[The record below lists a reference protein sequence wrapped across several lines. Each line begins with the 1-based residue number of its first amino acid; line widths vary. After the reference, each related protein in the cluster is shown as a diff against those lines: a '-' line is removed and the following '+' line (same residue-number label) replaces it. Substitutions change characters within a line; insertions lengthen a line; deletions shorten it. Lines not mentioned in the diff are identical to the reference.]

1 MPRSEREVSRDF
13 LEGDPFLFPA
23 EVAEMMRVDPATV
36 VRWAAAGRFPATT
49 PAGVP
54 AVSRTPGNH
63 YRIRASVV
71 RGLLDGS
78 ISWRAPDGDQD

>member
-1 MPRSEREVSRDF
+1 MPYGRAPSSDF

-23 EVAEMMRVDPATV
+23 EVAELMRVDRATV
-36 VRWAAAGRFPATT
+36 SRWAADGRFPETT
-49 PAGVP
+49 AAGLP
-54 AVSRTPGNH
+54 TVSRTPGNH

-78 ISWRAPDGDQD
+78 IPWRAPDGDQD